1 MGLQLIAMLPAEHQR
16 LVKYPLMLETLA
28 KQCEKNKTK
37 SKKPDTP
44 PNDKPDGDETEQN
57 ERKSS
62 GSSQAPKSP
71 SNEDD
76 DDPAFV
82 ESTSIKKYVERTR
95 EIVGTVDKLVAE
107 AQNIQRL
114 AEIQQG
120 LDVSGLD
127 KFPDSP
133 ISIEYRNVDLT
144 QHRLIYDGILT
155 MKIGD
160 TRKIRTIELHVV
172 LLEDCIMLLQKQ
184 DEKYILKFHTST
196 AAPGGT
202 SGKFN
207 HSPIIKFSTLL
218 VRPVATDKRAFYLLN
233 TTQNGPQIYELVA
246 SSTADRTQWFRHITE
261 ASNAY
266 RARDTRGR
274 GRGLYPADPLNNG
287 LESSGDRGKTDDH
300 LGLSESSSDKKGLPA
315 GRSQSFH
322 EQSTSSREPHHTER
336 GPSSP
341 PEERGD
347 VSSSA
352 KKAEKIRRKDQ
363 EVARALEEKH
373 RLVAEYYQLPF
384 DATELNDEGNA
395 AAASAVS
402 S

>member
-1 MGLQLIAMLPAEHQR
+1 MTAQESHKECRRLQLIAMLPAEHQR

-44 PNDKPDGDETEQN
+44 PNDKPDGDETEPN

-133 ISIEYRNVDLT
+133 ISIEYRVSC
-144 QHRLIYDGILT
+144 HLILFQIFINFIYTPL
-155 MKIGD
+155 
-160 TRKIRTIELHVV
+160 IRNI
-172 LLEDCIMLLQKQ
+172 
-184 DEKYILKFHTST
+184 
-196 AAPGGT
+196 
-202 SGKFN
+202 
-207 HSPIIKFSTLL
+207 
-218 VRPVATDKRAFYLLN
+218 LN
-233 TTQNGPQIYELVA
+233 T
-246 SSTADRTQWFRHITE
+246 
-261 ASNAY
+261 
-266 RARDTRGR
+266 
-274 GRGLYPADPLNNG
+274 
-287 LESSGDRGKTDDH
+287 K
-300 LGLSESSSDKKGLPA
+300 
-315 GRSQSFH
+315 
-322 EQSTSSREPHHTER
+322 
-336 GPSSP
+336 
-341 PEERGD
+341 
-347 VSSSA
+347 
-352 KKAEKIRRKDQ
+352 
-363 EVARALEEKH
+363 
-373 RLVAEYYQLPF
+373 YYF
-384 DATELNDEGNA
+384 I
-395 AAASAVS
+395 VF
-402 S
+402 